1 MIQFLYSRT
10 FARTRVLLSFL
21 LFPFLNRRGKK
32 EEFFNFSSLSL
43 PERTSSAHHQR
54 AQTHRESRETG
65 RQRKRD
71 DKKADTE
78 EEEKV
83 LWVILFTTRDG
94 ERFINCGVERHLF

>member
-83 LWVILFTTRDG
+83 LFILTTTRDG